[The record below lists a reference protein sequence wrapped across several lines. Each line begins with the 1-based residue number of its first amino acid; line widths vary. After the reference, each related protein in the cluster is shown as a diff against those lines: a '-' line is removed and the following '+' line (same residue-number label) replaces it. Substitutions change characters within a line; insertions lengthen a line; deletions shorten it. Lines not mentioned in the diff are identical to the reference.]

1 VPDCGMR
8 DSLGGVPL
16 PVRDMRF
23 SAKNRGFLTHSR
35 LDATYIGRVR
45 GISLNRVAGSR
56 LRQRRSR
63 VAGDVH
69 NNKEM
74 GP

>member
-1 VPDCGMR
+1 VPDGGMR

-16 PVRDMRF
+16 PVESMRF
-23 SAKNRGFLTHSR
+23 YAKNRGFLTHSR
-35 LDATYIGRVR
+35 LDATYTGRAK

-63 VAGDVH
+63 VASDVH